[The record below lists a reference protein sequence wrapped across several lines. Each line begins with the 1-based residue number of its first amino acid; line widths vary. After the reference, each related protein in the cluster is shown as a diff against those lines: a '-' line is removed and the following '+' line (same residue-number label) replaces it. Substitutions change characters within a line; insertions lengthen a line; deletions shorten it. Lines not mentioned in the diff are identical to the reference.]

1 MRRERSSILPAVVF
15 SAAVHAVLLFLAW
28 QYWPKTDQGG
38 GTFGITPVTLV
49 AQGPVGNTT
58 APVPETPEDM
68 ATPEPVPDE
77 EPAVVA
83 PPTPA
88 PVPTPAPTKPSKPT
102 PQVPTGNGSR
112 AAPSDNSFLDQL
124 SQSIRGGGGAKQSG
138 GQRGPATPKQGTAVA
153 ATGGCLSA
161 NNPCPWKEG
170 LGEKIERYWNPNCAV
185 EGGDSVK
192 LIAKVTFNADGF
204 LVGEPEISDARSGRV
219 FQVRNGEDANAG
231 VSAAAAIRAYSA
243 IRRILPYT
251 GVPRELVGR
260 RIVLNLNADKACG

>member
-1 MRRERSSILPAVVF
+1 MRRERTSILPAVLF
-15 SAAVHAVLLFLAW
+15 SVLVHLTVGLAIFF
-28 QYWPKTDQGG
+28 WPKTADQGG

-58 APVPETPEDM
+58 ADVPETPEDF
-68 ATPEPVPDE
+68 ATPEPVPDAP
-77 EPAVVA
+77 PAVVT

-88 PVPTPAPTKPSKPT
+88 PVPTPAPARSQPKPT
-102 PQVPTGNGSR
+102 SPATAGVGNR
-112 AAPSDNSFLDQL
+112 APADNSFLDQL
-124 SQSIRGGGGAKQSG
+124 SQSIRGGGGARTSG
-138 GQRGPATPKQGTAVA
+138 GAQGKPVARQGTPVA

-185 EGGDSVK
+185 EGGDSVR
-192 LIAKVTFNADGF
+192 LVAKVTFNADGL
-204 LVGEPEISDARSGRV
+204 LVGEPEISDARTGRV
-219 FQVRNGEDANAG
+219 FKVSNAGEAGAG

-243 IRRILPYT
+243 IRRILPYA

-260 RIVLNLNADKACG
+260 RIQLNLNADKACG